1 LARHSFCASECGR
14 GECGRTEG
22 GLKVLVI
29 GSGGREHALVWRLR
43 QSQRVRELYCVPGN
57 AGIARDAECLAG
69 DVRDINGLA
78 NLADRL
84 KADLT
89 VVGPELP
96 LTLGIADEFHRR
108 RLAIIGPTRAAAEL
122 EGSKVFA
129 KRFLERHKIPTAFFA
144 VCDSSQDAY
153 AALCSF
159 EFPVVLKADGLASG
173 KGVIIAHTADEAT
186 ATVERIMEQ
195 HVFGAA
201 GDRIV
206 IEEHLEGEEL
216 SFIVLTDG
224 KSVQPLASTR
234 DHKPVFDGDQ
244 GPNTGGMGAYCD
256 DSIIAPELQKEILQT
271 IVAPTIQG
279 MALEGRP
286 YQGFLYFGLM
296 LTRQGPRVL
305 EFNCRPGDPEMQ
317 PQVLRMDFDLVDVLE
332 KLLAGRLLEAR
343 MPWWEGSSVCVVLA
357 SKGYPGE
364 AETGK
369 VIEGLA
375 AAEGLAGI
383 KVFHAGTKE
392 VEGKLVTSGGRVLG
406 VTARA
411 GELRTAIE
419 LCYQA
424 VSRIRFDG
432 MHYRRDIGAR
442 PDKFGARGLPRGF
455 VA

>member
-1 LARHSFCASECGR
+1 
-14 GECGRTEG
+14 
-22 GLKVLVI
+22 
-29 GSGGREHALVWRLR
+29 
-43 QSQRVRELYCVPGN
+43 VPGN
-57 AGIARDAECLAG
+57 AGIARDAECLPG
-69 DVRDINGLA
+69 DVQDIKGLA
-78 NLADRL
+78 DLAEKAR
-84 KADLT
+84 ADLT

-96 LTLGIADEFHRR
+96 LALGIADEFHRR
-108 RLAIIGPTRAAAEL
+108 GLAIIGPTKAAAEL

-129 KRFLERHKIPTAFFA
+129 KRFLERHNVPVPFFTI
-144 VCDSSQDAY
+144 CDSSQDAY

-173 KGVIIAHTADEAT
+173 KGVIIANTAGEAT
-186 ATVERIMEQ
+186 ATINRIMEQ
-195 HVFGAA
+195 RVFGPA
-201 GDRIV
+201 GERIV
-206 IEEHLEGEEL
+206 IEECLQGDEL

-224 KSVQPLASTR
+224 KSAQPLACTR
-234 DHKPVFDGDQ
+234 DHKRVYDGDQ

-256 DSIIAPELQKEILQT
+256 DGIIPPDLQKQILDT
-271 IVAPTIQG
+271 MVAPTLQG
-279 MALEGRP
+279 MAAEGRP

-296 LTRQGPRVL
+296 LTKQGPRAL
-305 EFNCRPGDPEMQ
+305 EINCRPGDPEMQ
-317 PQVLRMDFDLVDVLE
+317 PQVLRMDFDLVDVFE
-332 KLLAGRLLEAR
+332 KLLAGRLREAR

-357 SKGYPGE
+357 SKGYPG
-364 AETGK
+364 APETGQ

-392 VEGKLVTSGGRVLG
+392 AEGKLVTAGGRVLG

-411 GELRTAIE
+411 GELRTARE

-442 PDKFGARGLPRGF
+442 GLHRSQGQS
-455 VA
+455 AH